1 MTPTHCTWNGPCSRR
16 SSLISRFFA
25 SFHPTRTLRVSSP
38 RQTPRRSSPSTPRI
52 GAARIPCHPAILDP
66 ILDPIPT
73 SPNSRTPAS
82 QLVTHT
88 SICLDK
94 KHLLLSPAA
103 HHGLLLSRSWP
114 GATHRPEIRALARC
128 DRFLP
133 SPPFH
138 TSCSPRDPRRGRRGA
153 SRPCQP
159 ATRPAP
165 PTSRARD
172 PAVRTRS
179 PATTSPP

>member
-1 MTPTHCTWNGPCSRR
+1 MTPTHCNLERALLKAQQPH
-16 SSLISRFFA
+16 FFD

-38 RQTPRRSSPSTPRI
+38 RRTPRRSSPSSPRI
-52 GAARIPCHPAILDP
+52 GATRITRHRSILDP
-66 ILDPIPT
+66 ILDLIPT
-73 SPNSRTPAS
+73 SPNCRTR
-82 QLVTHT
+82 T
-88 SICLDK
+88 STYITTYILTSTARTSFP
-94 KHLLLSPAA
+94 SPAT

-128 DRFLP
+128 DRF
-133 SPPFH
+133 PPKTPIH
-138 TSCSPRDPRRGRRGA
+138 TSCSPRDPRGRRGA

-159 ATRPAP
+159 ATRAAR

-172 PAVRTRS
+172 PVARTPS